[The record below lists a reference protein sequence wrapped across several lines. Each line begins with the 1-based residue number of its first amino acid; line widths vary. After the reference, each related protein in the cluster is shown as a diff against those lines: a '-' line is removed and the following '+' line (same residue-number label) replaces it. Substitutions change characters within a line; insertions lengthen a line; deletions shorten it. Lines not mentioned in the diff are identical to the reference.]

1 MEGRTIRAL
10 AEDQQ
15 DYMVCFRRELHR
27 HPEVAGEE
35 VWTSGRIAAELEHL
49 GIPFV
54 VDERRNVIGRIRGAR
69 PGKRL
74 ALRADF
80 DALPMTE
87 VTGLPYASE
96 IPGVMHAC
104 GHDAHAAGLMGAA
117 QLLWQLRDQLAGE
130 VFLCFQIGEEL
141 GYGAPEIIRYL
152 KEQGGVDFVAG
163 IHLMPDW
170 QPGTFICQ
178 SGPLM
183 AGVAGWEITVTGKGG
198 HGSAPWN
205 TIDPIRPAAE
215 ILLRLGAIQG
225 TRRSAFEQFV
235 VSPCIFSA
243 GTARNIIPDTALV
256 SGTNRFFSARQQ
268 EELIALMEQT
278 AQQIAAS
285 YGARAELVQGPPTMA
300 VVNDPAAAALAA
312 QVVREIGGS
321 VQQATP
327 LLASDNMGDYLQT
340 FPGIYVFAGSGP
352 WEGERLPI
360 HNAAYSP
367 NEDALTWSAA
377 FFTGLTLAVCGEGE
391 QLSKAKGG
399 MTDAAEPAES
409 GFPV

>member
-1 MEGRTIRAL
+1 MEGKEIKAL
-10 AEDQQ
+10 AEGQRE
-15 DYMVCFRRELHR
+15 YMVALRRELHR

-35 VWTSGRIAAELEHL
+35 RWTSARIAEELKTL

-54 VDERRNVIGRIRGAR
+54 VDERRSVIAHIVGSR
-69 PGKRL
+69 PGKRI
-74 ALRADF
+74 ALRADI

-87 VTGLPYASE
+87 TTGLPFASE
-96 IPGVMHAC
+96 IPGAMHAC

-117 QLLWQLRDQLAGE
+117 RILWQLRDRLAGE

-152 KEQGGVDFVAG
+152 KEQGGVDLVAG

-170 QPGTFICQ
+170 KPGTFICQ

-205 TIDPIRPAAE
+205 TVDPIRPAAE
-215 ILLRLGAIQG
+215 ILLRLGAVQG

-235 VSPCIFSA
+235 ISPCIFSA

-256 SGTNRFFSARQQ
+256 SGTNRFFYAEQQ
-268 EELIALMEQT
+268 AQLIDLMEQT
-278 AQQIAAS
+278 AQNVAAS
-285 YGARAELVQGPPTMA
+285 YGAKAELVQGPPTMA

-312 QVVREIGGS
+312 KAAQQIGGS

-327 LLASDNMGDYLQT
+327 LLASDNMGDYLQA
-340 FPGIYVFAGSGP
+340 FPGVYVFAGSGP
-352 WEGERLPI
+352 WEGETLPI
-360 HNAAYSP
+360 HNASYSP
-367 NEDALTWSAA
+367 NEDALPWSAA
-377 FFTGLTLAVCGEGE
+377 LFTAITIEVCGQPEG
-391 QLSKAKGG
+391 
-399 MTDAAEPAES
+399 
-409 GFPV
+409 